1 MGFPRNS
8 TQLWDNYIFPHNN
21 KKQHNITKLEFQLTS
36 PSPVP
41 QSILQLPSQ
50 LEHFV
55 SVLPLAWCVLSLG
68 LLCLLNS
75 VSPSFF
81 SSSSPSW
88 QLFKQLLCRTF
99 LWQTTDAL
107 LASADFEAWL
117 QHGRRR
123 WNANSGYSGRIQ
135 PQVSCCCH
143 SIWHLLG
150 NYASYWPNMG
160 KVCRKCA
167 KIPNM
172 GRVYR
177 NLQTLTKYRARGQS
191 VRTYYLK
198 HTTISCTW
206 YKP

>member
-55 SVLPLAWCVLSLG
+55 SLLPLAWCVLSLG
-68 LLCLLNS
+68 LLCLLNW

-135 PQVSCCCH
+135 PQVSWCPACYK
-143 SIWHLLG
+143 SGPVTGSDIILAIMQATG
-150 NYASYWPNMG
+150 
-160 KVCRKCA
+160 
-167 KIPNM
+167 
-172 GRVYR
+172 
-177 NLQTLTKYRARGQS
+177 QTWA
-191 VRTYYLK
+191 
-198 HTTISCTW
+198 
-206 YKP
+206 